1 MAQGDLFQFPE
12 IAEVSVGRPL
22 HWLRCGA
29 RDFRAAPLPSL
40 FYGAVFALMGWVLHA
55 VFQRAPQYTTT
66 LAMGFLLVGPLL
78 SIGLYDLSRQRERGA
93 TPRLLPSLTAW
104 RDNLG
109 GIGIYVLILT
119 VVFLVWGRASLVT
132 FALFESRAMPSWD
145 AFVAQ
150 MMALQNLEF
159 VFAFFGVGLIFALI
173 VFVFSVISIPHLLAV
188 RADAVTAAAVSV
200 VAVTKS
206 TPAMILW
213 ALLVVLLV
221 VAGLVSAYV
230 GLIFTAPWVGH
241 ATWHAY
247 RDIVHEAVSAQS
259 ADSPP
264 GEPTPTN

>member
-1 MAQGDLFQFPE
+1 VAEGDLFQFPE
-12 IAEVSVGRPL
+12 IAEVPLTRPFT
-22 HWLRCGA
+22 WLKRGA
-29 RDFRAAPLPSL
+29 EDFRAAPLASM
-40 FYGAVFALMGWVLHA
+40 FYGLTFAVMGWVLHA

-78 SIGLYDLSRQRERGA
+78 SIGLYDLSRQRERGEGGA
-93 TPRLLPSLTAW
+93 QGRRPRLLPSLTAW

-145 AFVAQ
+145 AFMAQ
-150 MMALQNLEF
+150 MIAMKNLEF

-221 VAGLVSAYV
+221 VLGLASAFI

-247 RDIVHEAVSAQS
+247 RDIVRSA
-259 ADSPP
+259 
-264 GEPTPTN
+264 

>member
-1 MAQGDLFQFPE
+1 MAEGDLFQFPE
-12 IAEVSVGRPL
+12 IAEVPLTRPFT
-22 HWLRCGA
+22 WLKRGA
-29 RDFRAAPLPSL
+29 EDFRAAPLASM
-40 FYGAVFALMGWVLHA
+40 FYGLTFAVMGWVLHT
-55 VFQRAPQYTTT
+55 VFQQAPQYTTT

-78 SIGLYDLSRQRERGA
+78 SIGLYDLSRQRERGERVERVERREQGGR
-93 TPRLLPSLTAW
+93 PRLLPSLTAW

-145 AFVAQ
+145 AFMAQ
-150 MMALQNLEF
+150 MIAMKNLEF

-221 VAGLVSAYV
+221 GIGLASAFI

-247 RDIVHEAVSAQS
+247 RDIVRTS
-259 ADSPP
+259 
-264 GEPTPTN
+264 

>member
-1 MAQGDLFQFPE
+1 VAEGDLFQFPE
-12 IAEVSVGRPL
+12 IAEVPLTRPFT
-22 HWLRCGA
+22 WLKRGA
-29 RDFRAAPLPSL
+29 EDFRAAPLASM
-40 FYGAVFALMGWVLHA
+40 FYGLTFAVMGCVLHA

-78 SIGLYDLSRQRERGA
+78 SIGLYDLSRQRERGDRGEHGA
-93 TPRLLPSLTAW
+93 QDERPRLLPSLTAW

-132 FALFESRAMPSWD
+132 FALFESRAMPSWE
-145 AFVAQ
+145 AFMAQ
-150 MMALQNLEF
+150 MIAMKNLEF

-221 VAGLVSAYV
+221 GIGLASAFI

-247 RDIVHEAVSAQS
+247 RDIVRSA
-259 ADSPP
+259 
-264 GEPTPTN
+264 

>member
-1 MAQGDLFQFPE
+1 MAEGDLFQFPE
-12 IAEVSVGRPL
+12 IAEVPLTRPFT
-22 HWLRCGA
+22 WLKRGA
-29 RDFRAAPLPSL
+29 QDFRAAPFASM
-40 FYGAVFALMGWVLHA
+40 FYGLAFALMGWVLHA

-78 SIGLYDLSRQRERGA
+78 SIGLYDLSRQRERGEGSA
-93 TPRLLPSLTAW
+93 EGGRPRLLPSLTAW

-145 AFVAQ
+145 AFMAQ
-150 MMALQNLEF
+150 MIAMKNLEF

-200 VAVTKS
+200 AAVTKS

-221 VAGLVSAYV
+221 VLGLVSAFI

-247 RDIVHEAVSAQS
+247 RDIVRTS
-259 ADSPP
+259 
-264 GEPTPTN
+264 